1 VYKWSEQMMEQN
13 KVKRLNSLFE
23 KMVANDVNM
32 IEKKEL
38 NNLYQDY
45 INDGRDNPRKTYYA
59 QVNKVALN
67 A

>member
-1 VYKWSEQMMEQN
+1 MMEQN